1 MSIDFSALARCGVE
15 LNFFLLRHGKSEGN
29 AKDIVQGHM
38 DYPLSEEGKEQA
50 KKTADHLADKNIR
63 AVLCSPLSR
72 AAQTAAIVAAEA
84 GLAPPRPL
92 PELMEMDTGAYT
104 GLTLEA
110 AREKYPA
117 MWPRF
122 QAASWEGVDGAET
135 INALRTRAEA
145 AWRIMIREAAAL
157 AESAQPAAGEG
168 RIGVLAV
175 SHAGFLQ
182 WLIKALD
189 NGASWFPLFPMGH
202 CGIYQLSVSGTL
214 IRWNLLNF
222 QAAGVTG
229 KR

>member
-1 MSIDFSALARCGVE
+1 MSIDFSALARCGAEVD
-15 LNFFLLRHGKSEGN
+15 FFLLRHGKSEGN

-38 DYPLSEEGKEQA
+38 DFPLSEEGKEQA

-72 AAQTAAIVAAEA
+72 AAQTAAIVAAQA

-104 GLTLEA
+104 GLTLDQ

-135 INALRTRAEA
+135 INALRTRAGA

-157 AESAQPAAGEG
+157 AEAEAAGEA
-168 RIGVLAV
+168 RIGILCVT
-175 SHAGFLQ
+175 HAGFLQ
-182 WLIKALD
+182 WLIKAPD

-202 CGIYQLSVSGTL
+202 CGLYQLSVGGTV
-214 IRWNLLNF
+214 IRWSLLNF